1 MVEQL
6 CKVEKVG
13 YVDLWDSFV
22 GKDEMYVRDGLH
34 VFLDLTRFN
43 KIVIQ
48 ETPQMAVD
56 KEARAYR
63 ESTHIVILS
72 VPCPYTKY
80 KGQSIDINVHRNL
93 NNVRKGEGVNAL
105 FGFYF

>member
-1 MVEQL
+1 M
-6 CKVEKVG
+6 
-13 YVDLWDSFV
+13 F
-22 GKDEMYVRDGLH
+22 
-34 VFLDLTRFN
+34 FFIDLTRFN

-72 VPCPYTKY
+72 VPCPYTKP
-80 KGQSIDINVHRNL
+80 
-93 NNVRKGEGVNAL
+93 A
-105 FGFYF
+105 